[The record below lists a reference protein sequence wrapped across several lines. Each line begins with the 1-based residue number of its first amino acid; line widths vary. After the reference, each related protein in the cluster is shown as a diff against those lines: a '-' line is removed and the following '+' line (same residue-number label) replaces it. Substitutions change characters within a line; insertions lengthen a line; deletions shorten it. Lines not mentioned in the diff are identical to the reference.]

1 MKEKA
6 YGGDISFQRRLYRMA
21 YPGPCIYGQCS
32 LIGAGHGQRT
42 VCSFFCPG
50 RALTKTKT
58 RIKSSKD
65 NDSIKEKRIMVIR
78 ETKRKH
84 QTLKTKLLN

>member
-1 MKEKA
+1 MGTFHFSAGCTEWLILA
-6 YGGDISFQRRLYRMA
+6 LVSM
-21 YPGPCIYGQCS
+21 GQWS

-50 RALTKTKT
+50 RALKKTKTK
-58 RIKSSKD
+58 IKSSKD

-78 ETKRKH
+78 ETKRKP
-84 QTLKTKLLN
+84 QTLKTTSELTLTS